1 MNVPI
6 RSRRG
11 TPYVGD
17 RVLLVILFLVENEY
31 HRNISNN
38 IFEMNSLGFFV
49 AILIK
54 YIASNGWNPDE
65 GYDLKSLILVICLGK
80 TQNRCILR

>member
-1 MNVPI
+1 MQI
-6 RSRRG
+6 RPRRR
-11 TPYVGD
+11 TPSFRD
-17 RVLLVILFLVENEY
+17 RVLLEIIFLTENEF